1 MKMRASWIRIAG
13 YVAVTII
20 VTMLLVVATRNQR
33 NQINNSRPQSLLAPS
48 AKTAA
53 NSANRDSKWN
63 EAYGKLPL
71 SFQENL
77 GQTDPQV
84 RFVSSGS
91 GYKLFLTAQDAVLE
105 MRSPRKGFSSPL
117 DRAARLKAHIRAR
130 AAQKT
135 SVVRLHLQRTNPGTE
150 ITGLEKLPGRTDYF
164 IGSDPKAWRT
174 GVPSYSRVK
183 YHEIYPGVDLI
194 FYGNQ
199 RRLEY
204 DFVVAPGASPKAIA
218 FDVEGARKLHVN
230 AHGDLVVSVP
240 EGEVELQ
247 RPLAYQEI
255 AGEHRNVEAA
265 YTLSANHRVAF
276 SFGAYDSSKPLVVD
290 PVLNYST
297 YLGGSGDDFANA
309 IAVDALGDAF
319 VAGGTISND
328 FPTTA
333 GGDQQAPQTAS
344 PNGAVFVTELN
355 PTGTSELYSSYLIG
369 SDAGGEE
376 AFGIA
381 LDATGD
387 IFVTGQTFSTGF
399 PTNGTLTPLN
409 AGPGDGVGMVFV
421 SEINPLLS
429 NSASLVYSTYF
440 GGTGGDFGNGI
451 AVDPTTAG
459 NVYVTGLTFSADLP
473 TKNGLATPA
482 DVAEGTAFLARID
495 TTQGTSGLIYSTY
508 LGGDGAN
515 SVALGLQFADQ
526 GFGVTADIAHNAY
539 IAGAT
544 TSSNFPTA
552 GDAFQTTLKAANAA
566 NIGANAFVTQIDT
579 TKSSNTSLI
588 YSTYLG
594 GSTSDFG
601 LAIALGGPTN
611 VVYVT
616 GSSSSVDFPT
626 TDGAFSNIGTTLGLA
641 YASVVNTTATAPTS
655 SLTYST
661 LISQPG
667 NGTGGDIGLGIKA
680 DSLGNAYLTGGAG
693 STNFPVTQGAFQP
706 QLAPTA
712 SGDAFVLKL
721 NPGGNG
727 KADLIYSTYF
737 GGIGSSPPNGGPDVG
752 NAIAIDATSNA
763 YITGQTFSTAASF
776 PFTSGALQT
785 ALDGNSDAF
794 VAKLPLV
801 PTVAVVPSVLN
812 FGTIQDGVTSASQT
826 VTLTNN
832 TTATL
837 TLAVAITD
845 ITPPAPAT
853 DFAISSNTCGA
864 NVAAGGSCTVS
875 VTFTPTLNAAESAT
889 LVFTD
894 SDPSSPQNV
903 SLTGT
908 GTTVAAD
915 FTLTG
920 PASFTVKDGSSGN
933 FNVTLTSVGGFDSAV
948 NLTCTGEPRKST
960 CTVQSPV
967 TPTAGG
973 TLAAVTV
980 TTDVK
985 KGMGYVAPNS
995 LRTPPLSMRQ
1005 VVLLLFAL
1013 GLVFALPFVRRRG
1026 TRLGLAGAMLACVLV
1041 AGCGSNGTPKG
1052 TSTLTITGTSGNLTH
1067 SATVTLTVD

>member
-84 RFVSSGS
+84 LFISSGS

-117 DRAARLKAHIRAR
+117 DRAAKLKAHIRAR

-164 IGSDPKAWRT
+164 IGSDPKDWRT

-204 DFVVAPGASPKAIA
+204 DFVVAPGASPKTLA

-255 AGEHRNVEAA
+255 AGERRNVEAA

-297 YLGGSGDDFANA
+297 YLGGSGDDLANA

-319 VAGGTISND
+319 VAGGTFSND
-328 FPTTA
+328 FPTKA
-333 GGDQQAPQTAS
+333 NGFQQAPQAAS
-344 PNGAVFVTELN
+344 TNGAVFVTELN

-387 IFVTGQTFSTGF
+387 IFVTGETFSTGF

-440 GGTGGDFGNGI
+440 GGTGGDLGNSI

-459 NVYVTGLTFSADLP
+459 NIYVTGLTFSTDLP
-473 TKNGLATPA
+473 QKNGLTAPA

-495 TTQGTSGLIYSTY
+495 TTQGTNGLIYSTY

-515 SVALGLQFADQ
+515 SAALGLNFADQ
-526 GFGVTADIAHNAY
+526 GFGVTADTAHNAY
-539 IAGAT
+539 VAGVT

-566 NIGANAFVTQIDT
+566 NIGANAFVTRIDT
-579 TKSSNTSLI
+579 TKTSNASVI

-616 GSSSSVDFPT
+616 GKSSSADFPT
-626 TDGAFSNIGTTLGLA
+626 TTGAFSNIGSKSGLA
-641 YASVVNTTATAPTS
+641 YVSVIDTTATAPTS

-661 LISQPG
+661 LISRSG
-667 NGTGGDIGLGIKA
+667 AGTGGDIGLGIQA
-680 DSLGNAYLTGGAG
+680 DTLGNAYVTGGAG

-706 QLAPTA
+706 QLAAGA
-712 SGDAFVLKL
+712 SGDAFLTKL

-727 KADLIYSTYF
+727 AADLIYSTYF
-737 GGIGSSPPNGGPDVG
+737 GGSGSAGNPDVG
-752 NAIAIDATSNA
+752 NAIAIDATNNA

-776 PFTSGALQT
+776 PFTSGAFQT
-785 ALDGNSDAF
+785 TLDGNSDAF

-801 PTVAVVPSVLN
+801 PTVTVVPSVLN
-812 FGTIQDGVTSASQT
+812 FGTVTDGTTTAAQS

-832 TTATL
+832 TTS
-837 TLAVAITD
+837 TLALTVAITD

-894 SDPSSPQNV
+894 SDASSPQNV

-967 TPTAGG
+967 TPTVAGA
-973 TLAAVTV
+973 TATVTV

-985 KGMGYVAPNS
+985 NGMVYVAPDS
-995 LRTPPLSMRQ
+995 LRTPPMSARQ

-1013 GLVFALPFVRRRG
+1013 GLVFALPFVRRRR

-1041 AGCGSNGTPKG
+1041 AGCSRTGTPKG